1 MFESH
6 NVFYYEILSFMESDT
21 RELSL
26 TLLDAP
32 ELLSLKHTKA
42 KGMMWT
48 ISKWTI
54 EMEP

>member
-1 MFESH
+1 MLVRSEGQKQAKRLITVGGH
-6 NVFYYEILSFMESDT
+6 
-21 RELSL
+21 
-26 TLLDAP
+26 AP